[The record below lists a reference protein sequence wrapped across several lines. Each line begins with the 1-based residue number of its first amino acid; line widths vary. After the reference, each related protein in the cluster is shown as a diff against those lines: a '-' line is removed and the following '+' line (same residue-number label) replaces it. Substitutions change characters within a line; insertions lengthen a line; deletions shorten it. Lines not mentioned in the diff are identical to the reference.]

1 MKCKFCGQEM
11 EDTKIGEHYNYR
23 DCAYALQA
31 RVKELEAENAA
42 SQERIEDLELRLDV
56 YNGNMYDVVV
66 LENERLRSELAALRE
81 QVANLKMSKTHKAR
95 VQAVKHMLE
104 QTAFLRK
111 CFALDVFRN
120 YPRLRDEGLKIL
132 DGEPDDECEEEVT
145 G

>member
-1 MKCKFCGQEM
+1 MSEKRWTYGGNGSHWEGCAEVHWDCKIAQ
-11 EDTKIGEHYNYR
+11 
-23 DCAYALQA
+23 
-31 RVKELEAENAA
+31 LEAENAA

-104 QTAFLRK
+104 QTSFIRK
-111 CFALDVFRN
+111 CFSLDVFRN

-132 DGEPDDECEEEVT
+132 DGELDNEEMK
-145 G
+145 